1 MDQQT
6 CWQTVLQLI
15 DISATVVLAI
25 LAIWGD
31 RVRHFW
37 TPPKLQ
43 VSLRSRETKVELISN
58 KKTRYLH
65 LLISNA
71 NPWNHATG
79 VKVFVTRIERT
90 DADSVDVYDTGNI
103 PLKWQFSEYGMNPT
117 SFGPPRIC
125 DLGYLVEGGLFQL
138 ATEFVPA
145 SCKTSI
151 AAGVTMTVHIRAIAD
166 SVESRA
172 LVLKLSWDGT
182 WSDDDAVMSTSF
194 SVDVIDQ

>member
-65 LLISNA
+65 LLISWTA
-71 NPWNHATG
+71 PGWI
-79 VKVFVTRIERT
+79 V
-90 DADSVDVYDTGNI
+90 
-103 PLKWQFSEYGMNPT
+103 Q
-117 SFGPPRIC
+117 
-125 DLGYLVEGGLFQL
+125 
-138 ATEFVPA
+138 
-145 SCKTSI
+145 
-151 AAGVTMTVHIRAIAD
+151 
-166 SVESRA
+166 
-172 LVLKLSWDGT
+172 
-182 WSDDDAVMSTSF
+182 
-194 SVDVIDQ
+194 

>member
-1 MDQQT
+1 M
-6 CWQTVLQLI
+6 VLQVIEIILGAI
-15 DISATVVLAI
+15 LAI

-31 RVRHFW
+31 RVRHW
-37 TPPKLQ
+37 CTPPKLK
-43 VSLRSRETKVELISN
+43 VSLRSRATKVEVISEQ
-58 KKTRYLH
+58 KTRYLH
-65 LLISNA
+65 LVVSNS

-79 VKVFVTRIERT
+79 VKVFVTKIERT
-90 DADSVDVYDTGNI
+90 DAGSIDVYDTGSI
-103 PLKWQFSEYGMNPT
+103 PLKWQFSAYGMNPT

-125 DLGYLVEGGLFQL
+125 NLGCLVEGGVFQL

-151 AAGVTMTVHIRAIAD
+151 VAGVTMTVHIKAIAD
-166 SVESRA
+166 NVESPA
-172 LVLKLSWDGT
+172 LILKLSWDGT